1 MAADRP
7 LLPDLDGPIVPG
19 AVPREHGRSIA
30 VQPFLHDPSICRHP
44 IAPMTETTSPGTGS
58 GVQRLVSPLGW
69 LSLLGILA
77 VGVLIFGYT
86 PDDALMGFS
95 QKIMYIHVPSMW
107 VAYLAFFVVFF
118 CSIGYLWKRTA
129 AFDRVA
135 KASAEIGVLF
145 CGMGLITGSLWGR
158 PTWGTY
164 WVWDARLTTTLI
176 LFLIFTGYGLL
187 RAFAQPGEQQARLAA
202 VLGIV
207 GFLDIPL
214 VHLSV
219 QWWRTLHQP
228 STMFKVGAG
237 GAPKPSM
244 PTEILVPLLI
254 ALGVA
259 TLFYLFLL
267 VYRLRV
273 EYRLEALERRVAQD

>member
-1 MAADRP
+1 MLTP
-7 LLPDLDGPIVPG
+7 L
-19 AVPREHGRSIA
+19 
-30 VQPFLHDPSICRHP
+30 
-44 IAPMTETTSPGTGS
+44 
-58 GVQRLVSPLGW
+58 LGW
-69 LSLLGILA
+69 LSLIGFAAL
-77 VGVLIFGYT
+77 GVLIFAFT
-86 PDDALMGFS
+86 PNDRYMGFS

-135 KASAEIGVLF
+135 KSSAEIGVLF
-145 CGMGLITGSLWGR
+145 CGLGLLTGALWGR

-176 LFLIFTGYGLL
+176 LLLIYVGYVLL
-187 RAFAQPGEQQARLAA
+187 RAFADPGEQQARLAA

-214 VHLSV
+214 IHVSV
-219 QWWRTLHQP
+219 QWWRTLHQQ
-228 STMFKVGAG
+228 STLFQVVES

-244 PTEILVPLLI
+244 PVELLVPLLL
-254 ALGVA
+254 ALA
-259 TLFYLFLL
+259 AASLFYAFLL
-267 VYRLRV
+267 RYRLQVESRV
-273 EYRLEALERRVAQD
+273 EALERHLAQQ